1 MFLISGSASK
11 SIANDLSK
19 IADIKQADVDNFR
32 FPDGELYIRI
42 KESVE
47 NEEIIIIQTTY
58 PDEKLIELFLILDAC
73 RQSNT
78 KKITVVIPYFGYA
91 RQDKQFKS
99 GEPISASLFAS
110 LISKFADEV
119 ITIDLHKQYIT
130 DFFSIPIK
138 NISAIP
144 AIADYLHSKK
154 IDLVLAPDKGAFTN
168 AKKAAEILKCD
179 VDYLEKTRID
189 GTTIKIA
196 PKNLDVTD
204 KKVAIIDDI
213 ISTGGTMA
221 TAIKELKNQH
231 AAKVYVAC
239 THGLFAG
246 SAIEKLSNAHC
257 DEIIATDTIES
268 KYSKVKMAQIIS
280 NFL

>member
-1 MFLISGSASK
+1 MLLISGSASK
-11 SIANDLSK
+11 SIVNDLSK
-19 IADIKQADVDNFR
+19 IMVIKQADVDNYR

-42 KESVE
+42 NESIE
-47 NEEIIIIQTTY
+47 NKEIIIVQTTH
-58 PDEKLIELFLILDAC
+58 PDEKLVELFILLDAC
-73 RQSNT
+73 RRSKA
-78 KKITVVIPYFGYA
+78 KKITIVIPYFGYA
-91 RQDKQFKS
+91 RQDKQFKT

-110 LISKFADEV
+110 LISTYADEV
-119 ITIDLHKQYIT
+119 ITIDLHKRYIT
-130 DFFSIPIK
+130 EFFTIPVK
-138 NISAIP
+138 NLSAISAI
-144 AIADYLHSKK
+144 ANYLHSKK
-154 IDLVLAPDKGAFTN
+154 IDLVLAPDKGAFEN

-179 VDYLEKTRID
+179 VDYLEKTRIN

-231 AAKVYVAC
+231 AAKVFVAC
-239 THGLFAG
+239 THGLFAAD
-246 SAIEKLSNAHC
+246 AIKKLTNANC

-268 KYSKVKMAQIIS
+268 EYSKVKMAPVIS
-280 NFL
+280 KSL